1 LSSKLSRAV
10 VVLLIVGQL
19 IAVPVL
25 RFEYVRIRWSFIAV
39 LVVDAFL
46 ATRVLRAASPRERM
60 RLAAF
65 LGVPICVMAALA
77 GPSVYYMG
85 QAVGPLLLGWSAPLA
100 ILAWDADVE
109 AFPIPSLNDR
119 LLVAIWL
126 VAAIGLWIVFL
137 PPGHRPMIHDEPLY
151 LLQSQHMRHPP
162 FMRSLDQALVPFF
175 VIEQSYSVSG
185 YINGQ
190 YPPGWPLVLSAAST
204 LPQAWV
210 IVFGAY
216 VLLVWATYLFGRVV
230 AGSRVGLFAAV
241 LVTFSGLTLNWATSF
256 MPHVF
261 EAALALIAGSLM
273 VGGVRAPRRRRI
285 AAWALAGLVL
295 GLAIAV
301 RPLTGVALAAAL
313 WLWVL
318 LRERPAPRA
327 AVGATL
333 AACAGGVIPIAF
345 LMYYNLQTTGAVL
358 RFGYDLAEHGLHALG
373 FGRRGFVEYTTT
385 GVPVERTF
393 TFGPLLALRY
403 AGDNLRVGLFDFF
416 TTGVLIVPVTY
427 VALRSGVRWRWRRI
441 AAFLV
446 LPLAYFFY
454 FFHNERS
461 DRFYFEIF
469 PFAMVGTAFL
479 VHGLAKRRRS
489 VGIAL
494 GGLLAASMLVDTAIT
509 ALKRR
514 GVQTRSIAVSAA
526 VERLRAEH
534 SKLLVFVRTDLPQQA
549 ADPGS
554 EPILWWGEPVIQYL
568 YWYNVYGFPSDV
580 VVARDLGALDTAL
593 ARRFPER
600 YAVLLTIRQAPPGGE
615 PWLIEAKQLD
625 SRDAVRMQ

>member
-1 LSSKLSRAV
+1 M
-10 VVLLIVGQL
+10 
-19 IAVPVL
+19 
-25 RFEYVRIRWSFIAV
+25 RFEYVRVRWSFVAILV
-39 LVVDAFL
+39 LDAYL
-46 ATRVLRAASPRERM
+46 ATRVFRAAGPRERI

-65 LGVPICVMAALA
+65 LGVPLCVMAALA

-85 QAVGPLLLGWSAPLA
+85 AAVGPLLLGWVAPLA
-100 ILAWDADVE
+100 ILAWEGEADVD
-109 AFPIPSLNDR
+109 AFPIPSLDGR
-119 LLVAIWL
+119 LLVAMWL

-137 PPGHRPMIHDEPLY
+137 PPGHRPIIHDEPLY
-151 LLQSQHMRHPP
+151 LLQSQHIWRRP
-162 FMRSLDQALVPFF
+162 FMRPLDQALTPFF
-175 VIEQSYSVSG
+175 VIEQSYSASG
-185 YINGQ
+185 YMNGQ
-190 YPPGWPLVLSAAST
+190 YPPGWPLVLSMAST
-204 LPQAWV
+204 LPAAWV
-210 IVFGAY
+210 VVFGVYA
-216 VLLVWATYLFGRVV
+216 LLVLATYAFGRVV
-230 AGSRVGLFAAV
+230 AGSRVGLFAAA

-256 MPHVF
+256 MPHVL
-261 EAALALIAGSLM
+261 EAALALIAGTLM
-273 VGGVRAPRRRRI
+273 VGSARATRRWRL

-295 GLAIAV
+295 GFAIAV

-327 AVGATL
+327 AVAATL

-345 LMYYNLQTTGAVL
+345 LMHYNLQTTGAVL

-385 GVPVERTF
+385 GVPVERAF
-393 TFGPLLALRY
+393 TFSPLLALRY

-416 TTGVLIVPVTY
+416 TTGILIVPIAY
-427 VALRSGVRWRWRRI
+427 VALRSGVQWRWRRI

-469 PFAMVGTAFL
+469 PFAMVGAAFL
-479 VHGLAKRRRS
+479 VHAVAQRRRS

-494 GGLLAASMLVDTAIT
+494 GGLFAATMLVDTAIT
-509 ALKRR
+509 AIRR
-514 GVQTRSIAVSAA
+514 PGLQTRSVAVSAA
-526 VERLRAEH
+526 VERLRAQH
-534 SKLLVFVRTDLPQQA
+534 SKLLVFVRADLPQQA

-554 EPILWWGEPVIQYL
+554 EPILWWGEPVLQYL

-580 VVARDLGALDTAL
+580 VVARDLGARDSEL
-593 ARRFPER
+593 ARRFPEW
-600 YAVLLTIRQAPPGGE
+600 YAVLLTVRPAPPGGE
-615 PWLIEAKQLD
+615 PWLIEANPLE
-625 SRDAVRMQ
+625 SREAVRTQ